1 MNIGTRILGRF
12 EDTVYDESSNETTNS
27 STSDKENSYQNK
39 RGANKTYKFFDE
51 YETVEKAQT
60 VLKNEGWKYECKK
73 VIKFETK
80 ICYRCGEEKSRY
92 VK

>member
-1 MNIGTRILGRF
+1 MYINVWIVTKINR
-12 EDTVYDESSNETTNS
+12 E
-27 STSDKENSYQNK
+27 ENSYQNK

>member
-1 MNIGTRILGRF
+1 MMNRLTKLLIPVQAIKRIVTKIKGVL
-12 EDTVYDESSNETTNS
+12 
-27 STSDKENSYQNK
+27 
-39 RGANKTYKFFDE
+39 KTYKFFDE
-51 YETVEKAQT
+51 YETVEIAQT